1 MKMAAAKLGWVEEI
15 VVRRSPNLG
24 DPRKVLLNRHPQV
37 DTCQHDEDAAD
48 VDDAE
53 GRGHLV
59 ERLVPLRRAVVARL
73 DVETLDREGIVH
85 RDALLPPVVV
95 QPLDPAL
102 FLLSSHQM

>member
-1 MKMAAAKLGWVEEI
+1 MNVAA
-15 VVRRSPNLG
+15 
-24 DPRKVLLNRHPQV
+24 
-37 DTCQHDEDAAD
+37 CQHDEDAAD

-53 GRGHLV
+53 RRGHLV
-59 ERLVPLRRAVVARL
+59 ERLVPLRRAVVPRL
-73 DVETLDREGIVH
+73 DVEALDRERIVH

>member
-1 MKMAAAKLGWVEEI
+1 MYRMY
-15 VVRRSPNLG
+15 P
-24 DPRKVLLNRHPQV
+24 
-37 DTCQHDEDAAD
+37 CQHDEDAAD

-59 ERLVPLRRAVVARL
+59 QRLVPLRRAVIPRL

-102 FLLSSHQM
+102 FLLSSHEM